1 VKIIRKVEFEAMPLE
16 KLELEKQ
23 RMFKRVLKGEE
34 PKKYRN
40 LLYELLGV
48 IECKRRFELNVE
60 IA

>member
-1 VKIIRKVEFEAMPLE
+1 MRMARKIEFEAMPLK

-23 RMFKRVLKGEE
+23 RMFKKVLMEEE

-48 IECKRRFELNVE
+48 IEWKKRFDFGM
-60 IA
+60 A

>member
-1 VKIIRKVEFEAMPLE
+1 MRITRKIEFEAMPLK

-23 RMFKRVLKGEE
+23 RMFNRVLRDEE

-48 IECKRRFELNVE
+48 IEWKKRFDFEM
-60 IA
+60 A